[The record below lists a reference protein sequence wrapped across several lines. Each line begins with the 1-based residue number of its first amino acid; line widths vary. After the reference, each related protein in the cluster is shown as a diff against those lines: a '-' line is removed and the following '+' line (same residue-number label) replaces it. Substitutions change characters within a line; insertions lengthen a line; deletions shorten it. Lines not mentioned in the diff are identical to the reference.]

1 MNKKSIKRITTD
13 KSRARD
19 IVNEIINFGVN
30 DNQKI
35 HVMFLLALNLESGD
49 NMREISKFL
58 KNYQE
63 NINTDEEDDKI
74 KLSKPKKTILT

>member
-1 MNKKSIKRITTD
+1 
-13 KSRARD
+13 
-19 IVNEIINFGVN
+19 
-30 DNQKI
+30 
-35 HVMFLLALNLESGD
+35 MFLLALNLESGD

>member
-63 NINTDEEDDKI
+63 NINTDEEDDKM